1 MHIRRLGGSG
11 DRWAAT
17 VWPLGA
23 ACLLTAVG
31 CAHHR
36 ADQYAYAPPYA
47 PPVYP
52 QPQVQMPVQPAT
64 PTVAAPGLPA
74 GALPPGAMVA
84 AAASPGMVV
93 PAVGGECPPCAEACA
108 EGGQGVVVSSGVMP
122 GTAIEAVGQT
132 PPCPPGP

>member
-1 MHIRRLGGSG
+1 MLNRRLGDTVDGWAQTAGS
-11 DRWAAT
+11 
-17 VWPLGA
+17 LGVA
-23 ACLLTAVG
+23 FFLAAVG

-52 QPQVQMPVQPAT
+52 QPQVQMPVQPANSMVGGAVT
-64 PTVAAPGLPA
+64 PGTI
-74 GALPPGAMVA
+74 
-84 AAASPGMVV
+84 V
-93 PAVGGECPPCAEACA
+93 PTVGGECPPCV

-122 GTAIEAVGQT
+122 LTATEGGGQT

>member
-1 MHIRRLGGSG
+1 MLNRRIGYKV
-11 DRWAAT
+11 DEWAAT
-17 VWPLGA
+17 AGSLAA
-23 ACLLTAVG
+23 ACFLAAVG

-52 QPQVQMPVQPAT
+52 QPQVQMPVQPANSM
-64 PTVAAPGLPA
+64 VAAPGPPA
-74 GALPPGAMVA
+74 SALPPNAMVGA
-84 AAASPGMVV
+84 AATPGMIV
-93 PAVGGECPPCAEACA
+93 PTVGGECPPCA

-122 GTAIEAVGQT
+122 FTATEGGGQT